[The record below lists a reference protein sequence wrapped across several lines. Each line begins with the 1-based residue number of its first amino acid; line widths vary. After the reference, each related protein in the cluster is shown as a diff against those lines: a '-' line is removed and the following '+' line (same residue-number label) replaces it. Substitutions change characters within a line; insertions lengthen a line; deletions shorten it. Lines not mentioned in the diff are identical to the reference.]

1 MIPLPPVFTSTVA
14 EPLAPPG
21 PTAEI
26 MACPEETAVTKPLES
41 TDATAEFELLQVIE
55 APAIVIP
62 WESTTVAINC
72 CVAPKGE
79 RVAPVGDNS
88 TLSAPVVVDVEVEVE
103 VLVAVLVFGS
113 FPPPPDGVPHELKR
127 MVMEMTKAEKTGA

>member
-1 MIPLPPVFTSTVA
+1 MIALPPVFTSTAA
-14 EPLAPPG
+14 EPLTPPG

-26 MACPEETAVTKPLES
+26 MACPDETPVAKPLES

-62 WESTTVAINC
+62 WESTTVAVNC

-79 RVAPVGDNS
+79 RVAPVGDNN
-88 TLSAPVVVDVEVEVE
+88 TLAAVVVDVEVEVLE
-103 VLVAVLVFGS
+103 AVLVFGS
-113 FPPPPDGVPHELKR
+113 FPPPPVGEPHELKR